1 MSAHAEAPAEP
12 GIEVVDDTINSY
24 PDPRE
29 SDGPQLSAAETSVPA
44 DAPGPSTTY
53 IPRQPSPP
61 LPELNTRSFP
71 AMDGSDESDDEDDEP
86 VATLPIY
93 LSPALA
99 PHLDLYQYPLQHRSF
114 SVPSWAK
121 DRGKSISARVKEKVG
136 RVEVEIPVDAGQ
148 SYWREDR
155 ARDLGFVMDVRDVN
169 GDPDV
174 EGGYGFGGRGG
185 GSSKDKEKKAKEKK
199 RRDEKWGDKMRLR
212 SELVPN
218 ATGYY
223 SGVIRDGALHL
234 HPVSKLLQFRT
245 ALNYLD
251 DADDKARER
260 STRRS
265 NGLANGNGDSDDE
278 GGDGAGKKKKGAA
291 PAPVKDLRPAR
302 KVLDEEDNDG
312 SGSIKDFRNK
322 MWWMAKK
329 EDEDQW
335 VPYQWTTGVED
346 EGVAETLDKL
356 IVPDEKRERLTCK
369 TRGLDFLDRPDK
381 MQIKP

>member
-29 SDGPQLSAAETSVPA
+29 SDGPQLSAAETSVQ
-44 DAPGPSTTY
+44 DVPGPSTTY

-71 AMDGSDESDDEDDEP
+71 AMDGSDDSDDEDDEP
-86 VATLPIY
+86 IATLPIY

-99 PHLDLYQYPLQHRSF
+99 PHLDLYQYPLQHRSL

-185 GSSKDKEKKAKEKK
+185 AGSSKDKDKKAKEKK
-199 RRDEKWGDKMRLR
+199 KKDEKWGDKMRLR
-212 SELVPN
+212 SELVPH

-234 HPVSKLLQFRT
+234 HPVSNVLQFRT

-265 NGLANGNGDSDDE
+265 NGMSNGNGDSDDD
-278 GGDGAGKKKKGAA
+278 GGDNGKKKKAA
-291 PAPVKDLRPAR
+291 AAPVKDLRPVR

-335 VPYQWTTGVED
+335 VPYQWKAGVED